1 MPRRAVPPC
10 PAGGTAPP
18 PLSAYL
24 SLPPRPLPG
33 RPGQRDRARPHPSR
47 LLRRRL
53 PSCGGHNMA
62 GRGRGRA
69 RGTDGGRSGTNL
81 LRAAGAPPLKEAG
94 AGPLSPAGPAAL
106 GRPQRTGGG
115 GEDLARSWRPVTRV
129 LSHACPVPRVPSPRI
144 PSLTPHPLV
153 PHPSHPF
160 APRPLASPLAPRP
173 SAADAPRARVSN
185 TEMLQDVFLL

>member
-1 MPRRAVPPC
+1 M
-10 PAGGTAPP
+10 
-18 PLSAYL
+18 
-24 SLPPRPLPG
+24 
-33 RPGQRDRARPHPSR
+33 
-47 LLRRRL
+47 
-53 PSCGGHNMA
+53 
-62 GRGRGRA
+62 
-69 RGTDGGRSGTNL
+69 DGGRSGTNL

-153 PHPSHPF
+153 PHPSRPF

-173 SAADAPRARVSN
+173 SRPTHRTCGFRTQKCSKMSFYYKVRHQSLSLAVPQLRGWLRPARRWRGGHY
-185 TEMLQDVFLL
+185 